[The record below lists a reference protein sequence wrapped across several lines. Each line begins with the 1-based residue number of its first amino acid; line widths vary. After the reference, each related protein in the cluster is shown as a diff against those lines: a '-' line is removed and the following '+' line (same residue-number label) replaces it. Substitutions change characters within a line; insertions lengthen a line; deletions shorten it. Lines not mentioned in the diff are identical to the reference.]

1 MFKRHYLT
9 AALVFLSLATGS
21 AVASAAETGIKTT
34 PIVHRYDPHSQVYGY
49 RGLYDYA
56 GPQAGYGWYDY
67 RWDSNTWS
75 TGNGYY

>member
-9 AALVFLSLATGS
+9 AALVFFSLATGS
-21 AVASAAETGIKTT
+21 AVASAAETEIKTT
-34 PIVHRYDPHSQVYGY
+34 PIVHRYDPHSQFYGN

-56 GPQAGYGWYDY
+56 GPQAGYGWYND
-67 RWDSNTWS
+67 RWDPNTWS